1 MSAVMGGELLELAR
15 LVLERAGYTTEPLDL
30 NVPQDEI
37 GSTDS
42 AYTARMFLAQN
53 RFFVLLVGA
62 VATLDQL
69 QQLEPAAATE
79 LTRRTSSS
87 QLGAKQWDVYLV
99 LLGSQEL
106 PDDGR
111 TASELAAINYNTRFL
126 RRIAQAGVRLD
137 IESVSRALS
146 PFLPLPETR
155 DPEVLEDALAL
166 LERELPAHGVTPT
179 LAGRA
184 IASFRETGSLSSV

>member
-1 MSAVMGGELLELAR
+1 MSTVMGGELLELAR
-15 LVLERAGYTTEPLDL
+15 LVLERAGYATESIDL
-30 NVPQDEI
+30 AMPQGDVDSVD
-37 GSTDS
+37 GSEG
-42 AYTARMFLAQN
+42 ARMLLAQN

-62 VATLDQL
+62 AATLEQL
-69 QQLEPAAATE
+69 QRLEPLASTE

-87 QLGAKQWDVYLV
+87 ELGAKQWDVYLV

-111 TASELAAINYNTRFL
+111 TASELAAINYNTRFF
-126 RRIAQAGVRLD
+126 RRIAQPGVRPDL
-137 IESVSRALS
+137 ESVSRALS
-146 PFLPLPETR
+146 PFLPLPTTR

-166 LERELPAHGVTPT
+166 LERELPAYGVTPT

-184 IASFRETGSLSSV
+184 IAAFRETGSLSSV

>member
-1 MSAVMGGELLELAR
+1 MSAVMGSELLELAR
-15 LVLERAGYTTEPLDL
+15 LVLERAGYATEPLDL
-30 NVPQDEI
+30 A
-37 GSTDS
+37 TDDLAS
-42 AYTARMFLAQN
+42 AVATEPTRMLLAQD
-53 RFFVLLVGA
+53 RFFVLLIGA
-62 VATLDQL
+62 AATAIEL
-69 QQLEPAAATE
+69 QELEPAAVTE

-99 LLGSQEL
+99 LLASQEL

-111 TASELAAINYNTRFL
+111 TASELAAINYNTRFV
-126 RRIAQAGVRLD
+126 RRIAQTGVRPDLED
-137 IESVSRALS
+137 VSRALS
-146 PFLPLPETR
+146 TFLPLPTAR

-184 IASFRETGSLSSV
+184 VAAFRQSGSLTSV